1 MKLIATIWLFFRR
14 LVCFSFA
21 AFLAG
26 GACLTIWRFFQ
37 GNIPLSNALYSVI
50 ALGVAAWVAWLGIY
64 GAAMSSRVPFTVDA
78 EASRQM
84 HNIRKRRYGWRW

>member
-1 MKLIATIWLFFRR
+1 MKLIATTWLFFRR

-21 AFLAG
+21 SLLIG
-26 GACLTIWRFFQ
+26 GACLTTWRFFQ
-37 GNIPLSNALYSVI
+37 GSVPLSNALYSI
-50 ALGVAAWVAWLGIY
+50 GALGFAAWVVWLGVY
-64 GAAMSSRVPFTVDA
+64 GAVMRGGIAAIDP